1 MQDIVL
7 RDGLKIG
14 LVYIALGGAGG
25 IKNVK

>member
-25 IKNVK
+25 FERTK